1 MTYPNMPFF
10 FGKVL
15 GKDTFT
21 ISSSATAMFQP
32 RDIMVVLDY
41 SASMNDDSTFAS
53 IGKLSRS
60 VVESSL
66 QNCWNDLGPPTYG
79 NLGFTPGGPWLRGSR
94 PTRTG
99 KSAHH
104 RRIPE
109 YVGLCDLHVGF
120 DQRQV
125 NVQPWSHTDHHDRR
139 HHRHFS
145 RQWRQRRPRSQK
157 PPSKRAATAANS
169 LISRRTRASSRHL
182 DSTRLSI
189 PMRAAVGTVT

>member
-1 MTYPNMPFF
+1 MTYANMPFF

-53 IGKLSRS
+53 IGKLARS

-79 NLGFTPGGPWLRGSR
+79 HLSFTPAWAVASAGSS
-94 PTRTG
+94 PHITV
-99 KSAHH
+99 
-104 RRIPE
+104 E
-109 YVGLCDLHVGF
+109 YRNTSVYVTSTSTLSSVKL
-120 DQRQV
+120 
-125 NVQPWSHTDHHDRR
+125 T
-139 HHRHFS
+139 FS
-145 RQWRQRRPRSQK
+145 SG
-157 PPSKRAATAANS
+157 ATQS
-169 LISRRTRASSRHL
+169 ISTS
-182 DSTRLSI
+182 
-189 PMRAAVGTVT
+189 GTNGTFQGS